1 MEKTWFTL
9 LKLGKS
15 GTILTLLTA
24 EVTTLMQGIKHLW
37 SHSINRKLRFL
48 AIALLVAGLFS
59 VSSTLGSSQIS
70 LAQTPTDIVAS
81 PWQPKVG
88 TWQPVPSHRED
99 YGKIKVVWLQGTPYE
114 MGYQQG
120 SLLKD
125 EIASMGREVISSLN
139 FLGRGLA
146 LSRLARKRS
155 FPGVAEECRGLA
167 DGAEG
172 SDLNYHGCMVLAL
185 GDVYQDY
192 FTHLIPNVLF
202 NVGCAHFITSGSATV
217 DGKMYHGWTLDNGE
231 EPIPY
236 WIDHPTIMIR
246 QPNEGIPHAF
256 IAIPGVVWPNAGLNA
271 EGIVVSN
278 NTSRP
283 ADYEEVSLQ
292 GRSTVQLMAQVAQY
306 ASTYDEAKAIM
317 TSHERMRSNLVIIS
331 DYKSKQA
338 GVFELLGDEMGL
350 RELSDDGVLYMTN
363 HFADPDYVGRDRTY
377 GESSFSRFKSFQQL
391 LEPGGSRS
399 LYGQMNPE
407 KVVQVLRDRTNP
419 NTGEVS
425 DLSIYD
431 DNTSIGGNGS
441 LRQVVFD
448 PESLRFWVA
457 AGDIPIPENPFTCFS
472 LGEMLGLPNAQACN
486 APAIN

>member
-1 MEKTWFTL
+1 MPNIHHPLGCSIKRI
-9 LKLGKS
+9 LKFLV
-15 GTILTLLTA
+15 TILLVTGLVFISNASVFSQTGFEEIIVPDQA
-24 EVTTLMQGIKHLW
+24 EVTP
-37 SHSINRKLRFL
+37 
-48 AIALLVAGLFS
+48 
-59 VSSTLGSSQIS
+59 S
-70 LAQTPTDIVAS
+70 L
-81 PWQPKVG
+81 WQPKAG
-88 TWQPVPSHRED
+88 AWQPVPSHRED

-114 MGYQQG
+114 MGYQHG

-125 EIASMGREVISSLN
+125 EIASLGQEVISSLN
-139 FLGRGLA
+139 FLGRGFA

-155 FPGVAEECRGLA
+155 FPGIAEECQGLV

-172 SDLNYHGCMVLAL
+172 SGLNYHGCMVLAL

-192 FTHLIPNVLF
+192 FTYLIPNVLF

-236 WIDHPTIMIR
+236 WIENPTIMIR

-256 IAIPGVVWPNAGLNA
+256 IAIPGVVWPNAGFNA
-271 EGIVVSN
+271 EGIIVSN

-292 GRSTVQLMAQVAQY
+292 GRSTVQLMSQVAQY
-306 ASTYDEAKAIM
+306 ASTYDEAKVIM
-317 TSHERMRSNLVIIS
+317 ASHGRMRSNLVIIS
-331 DYKSKQA
+331 DYKSNQA

-350 RELSDDGVLYMTN
+350 RELGDEGVLYMTN
-363 HFADPDYVGRDRTY
+363 HFADPDYVDRDRAS
-377 GESSFSRFKSFQQL
+377 ESSFNRFKSFQQL

-399 LYGQMNPE
+399 LYGQINPE
-407 KVVQVLRDRTNP
+407 RVVQVLRDRTNP
-419 NTGEVS
+419 NTGAIS
-425 DLSIYD
+425 DLSVYD

-448 PESLRFWVA
+448 PEGLRFWVA
-457 AGDIPIPENPFTCFS
+457 AGEVPIPENPFTCFS
-472 LGEMLGLPNAQACN
+472 LGEMLGLPNAQACT